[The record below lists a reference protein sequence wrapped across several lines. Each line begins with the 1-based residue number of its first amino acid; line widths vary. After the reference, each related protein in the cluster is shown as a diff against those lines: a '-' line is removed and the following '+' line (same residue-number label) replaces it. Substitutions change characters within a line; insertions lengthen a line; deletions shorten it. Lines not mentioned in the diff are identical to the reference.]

1 MWQSLEILNVFSN
14 ITLKQIFRKTKTFSK
29 ILEYHFLIESPKNEN
44 ATFPDKTA
52 LSEARIELGVQNGPI
67 TESGVLPVTT

>member
-1 MWQSLEILNVFSN
+1 M
-14 ITLKQIFRKTKTFSK
+14 KTFSK